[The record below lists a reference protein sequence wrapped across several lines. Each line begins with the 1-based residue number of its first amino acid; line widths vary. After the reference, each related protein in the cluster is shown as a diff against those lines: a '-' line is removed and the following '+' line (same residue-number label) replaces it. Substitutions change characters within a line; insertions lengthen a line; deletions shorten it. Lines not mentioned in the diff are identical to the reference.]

1 MFSLDY
7 QLLKDNPST
16 ILLQDGARI
25 VLVCG
30 DYQGRVMTSSS
41 QGMEGFS
48 YGWMNRDL
56 IQSGE
61 KTPHMNAYG
70 GEERFWLGPEGGQ
83 FSIYFEPNAAFE
95 FVNWQTPAI
104 IDSENYPIIDQ
115 DKSSVTFAKDFS
127 IFNYSKTRFDA
138 KIIRKISLLNK
149 EQVERF
155 LNISLNAVQ
164 WVAYQSENTLTNIGK
179 EDWKKEN
186 GLLSIWLLGML
197 NASDQNTILIPYK
210 KGQEA
215 YINDAYFGKIDSNR
229 LKKKDGILY
238 FKGDAN
244 ARGKLGVAP
253 EALLPFAAS
262 YDAENGIL
270 TIIHFDYQ
278 DDQAYVNSMWEI
290 QKEPFKGDVLNAY
303 NDGKNDLGT
312 QMGRFYEL
320 ESSSPAK
327 ELKIGES
334 VVHSQRTFHF
344 EGDLNDLNPI
354 AKKILGVDLMLV
366 KDIFD

>member
-16 ILLQDGARI
+16 ILLKDGARI

-30 DYQGRVMTSSS
+30 DYQGRVITSSS
-41 QGMEGFS
+41 QGMDGYS
-48 YGWMNRDL
+48 YGWVNREF

-61 KTPHMNAYG
+61 TTPHMNAYG

-83 FSIYFEPNAAFE
+83 FSIYFQPGDAFE
-95 FVNWQTPAI
+95 FAFWQTPSI
-104 IDSENYPIIDQ
+104 IDAENYPVIHQ

-127 IFNYSKTRFDA
+127 IINYSKTQFDA
-138 KIIRKISLLNK
+138 RIVRKISLLNELK
-149 EQVERF
+149 VNEC
-155 LNISLNAVQ
+155 LGLSLIDIN

-179 EDWKKEN
+179 EHWKKEN

-197 NASDQNTILIPYK
+197 NASDQNTIIIPYK

-215 YINDAYFGKIDSNR
+215 YINDAYFGKIDASR

-244 ARGKLGVAP
+244 SRGKLGIAP
-253 EALLPFAAS
+253 EALIPLAAS
-262 YDAENGIL
+262 YDALNEIL
-270 TIIHFDYQ
+270 TIVQFDYQ
-278 DDQAYVNSMWEI
+278 EGHEYVNSMWEI
-290 QKEPFKGDVLNAY
+290 QKEPYKGDVLNAY

-334 VVHSQRTFHF
+334 VFHSQRTYHF
-344 EGDLNDLNPI
+344 QGDILALNQI
-354 AKKILGVDLMLV
+354 AMQVLGVSLIHV
-366 KDIFD
+366 KTIFD